1 MGLREQDLVELA
13 NVHGPGVERLL
24 RWRFGS
30 LLSAADREDVV
41 AAALCRLWQHR
52 DRYETHRPLLG
63 LFWRVAYRAA
73 VDMLRYQQ
81 RLPRDAGANV
91 AEIPAAEPE
100 LVATDRALSHEPR
113 RVVVEHMRRAM
124 AELSPD
130 ERFLLEA
137 SLDGD
142 PSWAARIA
150 RQTGQAAGT
159 LRVRRHR
166 AMNKVRRNMARMGYS
181 VW

>member
-1 MGLREQDLVELA
+1 MGLQEQDLVELA
-13 NVHGPGVERLL
+13 NAHGPNVERLL

-30 LLSAADREDVV
+30 LLSAADREDIV

-63 LFWRVAYRAA
+63 LLWRVAYRAA
-73 VDMLRYQQ
+73 IDMLRHQQ
-81 RLPRDAGANV
+81 RLPRDEGANI
-91 AEIPAAEPE
+91 ADIAAAEPE
-100 LVATDRALSHEPR
+100 LIDAERDLSREPR

-124 AELSPD
+124 AQLSPD
-130 ERFLLEA
+130 ERFLLKA

-150 RQTGQAAGT
+150 KETGQAAGT

-166 AMNKVRRNMARMGYS
+166 AMNKVRRKMARMGYS